1 MRLAIIPARGG
12 SKRIPRKNLIR
23 LAGIPLVAHSIRH
36 AHDSRH
42 VDQVVVSTDDDAIAE
57 VATAEGA
64 EVVRR
69 PAALSDDRASSES
82 ALIHVLDTRH
92 EAGRPDPDLIVFLQC
107 TSPVRADGDIDRAIE
122 TLEREGADSALSV
135 CETKRFIWKPGADG
149 PAPVNYDFRA
159 RKREQ
164 DADPQYQENG
174 SIYLCKPWVLRQQ
187 NNRLGGR
194 IVLYEMDY
202 WSSFQIDT
210 PEDLELC
217 EWILRQRRP
226 AAIPWPA
233 ELRLVVF
240 DFDGV
245 MTDGRVIVHQN
256 GESVV
261 CSRRDGLGVEALR
274 RAGVPALVLS
284 KETNPVVTARADKL
298 RIPCVQ
304 GIDDKAAFLR
314 RYLDEHGIPAPFV
327 AYVGDDVNDIECLRM
342 VGLPVAVQDA
352 HPTARREA
360 ALVLNARGGLGAVRE
375 FCDLVLEHVV
385 KRGERVDA
393 TSR

>member
-23 LAGIPLVAHSIRH
+23 LGGIPLLTHSIRH
-36 AHDSRH
+36 AQDSRS
-42 VDQVVVSTDDDAIAE
+42 VDQVIVSTDDDEIASVAIG
-57 VATAEGA
+57 EGA
-64 EVVRR
+64 EVIHR
-69 PAALSDDRASSES
+69 PATLSGDDASSES
-82 ALIHVLDTRH
+82 ALIHVLDTRRD
-92 EAGRPDPDLIVFLQC
+92 AGKSDPDLIVFLQC
-107 TSPVRADGDIDRAIE
+107 TSPVRDQGDVDRAIE
-122 TLEREGADSALSV
+122 ALERHDADSALSV
-135 CETKRFIWKPGADG
+135 CETKRFIWKAGADG

-164 DADPQYQENG
+164 DFDPQYQENG
-174 SIYLCKPWVLRQQ
+174 SIYLCKPWILRQH

-210 PEDLELC
+210 PEDVELC
-217 EWILRQRRP
+217 EWILGKRRP
-226 AAIPWPA
+226 AGGRWPA
-233 ELRLVVF
+233 ELGLVVF

-245 MTDGRVIVHQN
+245 MTDGTVIVHQN

-284 KETNPVVTARADKL
+284 KETNPIVTARADKL
-298 RIPCVQ
+298 KIPCVQ

-314 RYLDEHGIPAPFV
+314 RYLDEHGIPASSV
-327 AYVGDDVNDIECLRM
+327 AFVGDDINDIECLKM
-342 VGLPVAVQDA
+342 VGLPVVVQDA
-352 HPTARREA
+352 HPAARREA
-360 ALVLNARGGLGAVRE
+360 ALVLNAPGGRGAVRE
-375 FCDLVLEHVV
+375 FCDLVLEHIV

-393 TSR
+393 TKC